1 MEGRKVNMDEDNL
14 VLCIT
19 IILIVLIIVL
29 GISVPCLI
37 SEKRN
42 IEKELLLKEIE
53 VYGERRTESE

>member
-1 MEGRKVNMDEDNL
+1 MDEDNL